1 MYVDTLYVVNK
12 AVTETRLNKSRLF
25 HFALRNLENYKI
37 KFLLHVLVLITPRTI
52 VRYLHSEYRLIRLLL
67 NFHPLGVPLITFSR
81 RTWLGLSA
89 W

>member
-1 MYVDTLYVVNK
+1 MYVDSLHVVNK

-25 HFALRNLENYKI
+25 HSTLRNLENYKI
-37 KFLLHVLVLITPRTI
+37 KFLLHVLVLITPRTV
-52 VRYLHSEYRLIRLLL
+52 VRYFHSEYRLIRLLL